1 MASRWPLQ
9 GPRGKSYRL
18 PTKAFLLAYS
28 SLLRLRRPLSAERAL
43 LSTREC
49 RAMSAKHS
57 LRVEDAGVRA
67 GVDIAILSPED
78 ASLLGV
84 LPGERVQVICG
95 KCACGAIPV
104 VSPHVHR
111 GVLLVS
117 DTLAE
122 KIRISGCSEAIVVP
136 LGMPSSSD
144 YLLKRLR
151 GEKLAPNEIK
161 AIISDIVQGYYDDAG
176 IAAFLVAQ
184 YIHGMGE
191 EELEH
196 LIRAMVETGVVV
208 EFGEP
213 VYDEHSIGGVPGN
226 SKVALLAVPIV
237 ASTGILIPK
246 TSSRAITS
254 PAGTADTMEVLARV
268 AFAPE
273 ELRDIAKRVRGVL
286 AWGGSLNLAPADDIF
301 VRIERR
307 LSIDPPAQVVAS
319 ILSKKLAMSVST
331 LVLDIPVG
339 HGAKIET
346 EAEAE
351 KLASLFIQQAGR
363 LGMRIRVALTYGGEP
378 IGHTAGPALE
388 AREALETLMKG
399 QGSLSLV
406 TKACSLA
413 GLLLEMAGA
422 AQQGRGSEKAC
433 EILRSGEAYA
443 KFREMIEAQEGDPEI
458 QPEDIELGKYTYTVE
473 STGEGAVTSI
483 DNKAVT
489 RVARAAGAPEDKRAG
504 VYLHVKTGYRV
515 RRGDPLLTVY
525 ASSKA
530 KLKEALQVLAENPPV
545 MVEGMLLK
553 TLP

>member
-1 MASRWPLQ
+1 MAEQP
-9 GPRGKSYRL
+9 SY
-18 PTKAFLLAYS
+18 K
-28 SLLRLRRPLSAERAL
+28 
-43 LSTREC
+43 
-49 RAMSAKHS
+49 
-57 LRVEDAGVRA
+57 LRVGDAGVRA
-67 GVDIAILSPED
+67 GIDLVQLNPDD
-78 ASLLGV
+78 ASRLGV

-104 VSPHVHR
+104 LAPSVPVGSI
-111 GVLLVS
+111 LVS
-117 DTLAE
+117 DTLLS

-136 LGMPSSSD
+136 LGLPPSSD
-144 YLLKRLR
+144 YLLKRMR
-151 GEKLAPNEIK
+151 GEKLAANEIK
-161 AIISDIVQGYYDDAG
+161 AIIADIVQGYYDDAG

-196 LIRAMVETGVVV
+196 LIHAMVETGVVV

-213 VYDEHSIGGVPGN
+213 VYDIHSIGGVPGN

-237 ASTGILIPK
+237 ASTGLLIPK

-273 ELRDIAKRVRGVL
+273 ELRDIAKKTRGVL

-301 VRIERR
+301 VRIERK

-339 HGAKIET
+339 HGAKIEN
-346 EAEAE
+346 EMEAE
-351 KLASLFIQQAGR
+351 KLASLFLQQAGR
-363 LGMRIRVALTYGGEP
+363 LGVRLKVALTYGGEP

-388 AREALETLMKG
+388 AREALEALIRG
-399 QGSLSLV
+399 RGSLSIV

-413 GLLLEMAGA
+413 GLILEMAGV
-422 AQQGRGSEKAC
+422 AQQEKGRDMAC
-433 EILRSGEAYA
+433 EIFRSGKAYA
-443 KFREMIEAQEGDPEI
+443 KFREILEAQEGDPDVK
-458 QPEDIELGKYTYTVE
+458 PEDIEVGKYTYTLE
-473 STGEGAVTSI
+473 STAEGAVTAI
-483 DNKAVT
+483 DNRVVT

-515 RRGDPLLTVY
+515 RRGDPLLTIH

-530 KLKEALQVLAENPPV
+530 KLKEAVQVLAANTGI
-545 MVEGMLLK
+545 MIEGMLLK
-553 TLP
+553 TIP